1 MNKNKIFILAILAVF
16 CIGMTMSAVSASH
29 TYNVKGYK
37 FTVDTNTYN
46 KILKL
51 KKTHEQ
57 KDANF
62 EKSFKT
68 NKKKKL
74 KVRYVSYY
82 KKVKSGIKYYQYCKN
97 GKSLGSY
104 ISTYTKPTSKDLKY
118 IKKYFGGKITY
129 KPIYKYKKKPVYKTK
144 YVNQYVYAIV
154 EGYVY
159 EWDPVKDKGDYRP
172 SVTFRTF
179 PSNSKY
185 DYLTMFFG
193 TSAWL

>member
-74 KVRYVSYY
+74 KVKY
-82 KKVKSGIKYYQYCKN
+82 KKGYKYKKYLKYYQICRN
-97 GKSLGSY
+97 GKSLGWYFRS
-104 ISTYTKPTSKDLKY
+104 SSKPRAVDLKY
-118 IKKYFGGKITY
+118 VKKYKGGKITY
-129 KPIYKYKKKPVYKTK
+129 KKVYGTKKVPIYKTK
-144 YVNQYVYAIV
+144 YVSQYVYAIV

-159 EWDPVKDKGDYRP
+159 KWDSVKDKGYYRP